1 LEDCVKHYTITLHPI
16 LDLEARTVGPAI
28 RTVSRWGTLQGA
40 KKLGERLMAAMSGHD
55 HVLRVVGPVED
66 VWYARVIK
74 HTETA
79 SGETVSTEV
88 LRAVPYRIGESGV
101 SA

>member
-1 LEDCVKHYTITLHPI
+1 MKHYTITLHPI

-40 KKLGERLMAAMSGHD
+40 KKLGERLMAALSGHD
-55 HVLRVVGPVED
+55 NVLRVVGPVED
-66 VWYARVIK
+66 VWYARAIK
-74 HTETA
+74 HTETP
-79 SGETVSTEV
+79 SGETASTEV
-88 LRAVPYRIGESGV
+88 LRGVPYRIGESGV